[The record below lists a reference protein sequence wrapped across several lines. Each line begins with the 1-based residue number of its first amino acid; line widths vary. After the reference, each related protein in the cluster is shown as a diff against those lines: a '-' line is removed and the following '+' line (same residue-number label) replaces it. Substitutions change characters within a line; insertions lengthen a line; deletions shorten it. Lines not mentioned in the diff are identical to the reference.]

1 MNFNYS
7 DIFVAIST
15 NNVQTLVDF
24 YSQLFQKQA
33 SVYRPPIY
41 AEFDLKKLR
50 IGIFRPKIEYQ
61 QEFNNL
67 GSSMSLCIE
76 VENLEQA
83 IATLTK
89 MGYPPPGEMITA
101 SHGLEIYAYD
111 PAGNRLILHQSKKG

>member
-1 MNFNYS
+1 M
-7 DIFVAIST
+7 AT
-15 NNVQTLVDF
+15 NNIQILVDF
-24 YSQLFQKQA
+24 YSQLFQKQV
-33 SVYRPPIY
+33 SVYQPAIY
-41 AEFDLKKLR
+41 AEFKLEKLR
-50 IGIFRPKIEYQ
+50 LCIFKPKIDHQ

-67 GSSMSLCIE
+67 GSSISLCIE
-76 VENLEQA
+76 VEDIEQA